1 MQLVSRDIL
10 FDVMKNKH
18 SVHLSETDKSS
29 SSFQTFCKKANT
41 EYAKA
46 IKQAKAID
54 DWYNYD
60 KDQMYDD
67 AMELFSDIMLKFMKD
82 NKDSIRF
89 VGQGSSRIVFA
100 MADGTALK
108 LAKSIAGI
116 DQNKQESK
124 ICMNPKLKYEIF
136 PDFYG
141 TDTKNWLALNCELC
155 APANQ
160 NDFKE
165 LFRCQPSAIVNVI
178 ELIINMK
185 LEDFQYSQLVQHYE
199 KLDNSIYAQFA
210 QQLIDNRSQA
220 FDAIRS
226 LISFYRK
233 NGLNELL
240 TGDLEIPDNWGI
252 TIRDDQ
258 KVLVIIDAGFNEEV
272 FQKHYS

>member
-18 SVHLSETDKSS
+18 AVHLSENDRSS

-46 IKQAKAID
+46 YHDFSGND
-54 DWYNYD
+54 DS
-60 KDQMYDD
+60 YDD
-67 AMELFSDIMLKFMKD
+67 AMELFSNAMLRFMKD
-82 NKDSIRF
+82 NKDNIRF

-108 LAKSIAGI
+108 LAKSNAGI

-124 ICMNPKLKYEIF
+124 ICMDSKLKYKIF

-141 TDTKNWLALNCELC
+141 ADTKNWLALNCELC

-199 KLDNSIYAQFA
+199 KLDNDIYAQFV

-240 TGDLEIPDNWGI
+240 MGDLETINNWGI
-252 TIRDDQ
+252 AIRDNQ
-258 KVLVIIDAGFNEEV
+258 KVLVIIDAGFNEDI
-272 FQKHYS
+272 FQKYYS